1 MKLRD
6 ILRSK
11 GENVVVIRPDAPV
24 HEAMQLLV
32 EHNIGALVVQDGE
45 IDGIFTERDLL
56 RAGAES
62 LERLERDR
70 VRDLMTADVVTVSLD
85 ADLQEVMRTMT
96 ERRIR
101 HLPVVED
108 GVLRGIIS
116 IGDVVNALRR
126 DIEEEN
132 QHLHAYI
139 AGVRA

>member
-6 ILRSK
+6 IMRSK
-11 GENVVVIRPDAPV
+11 GGDVVTIRPDAPV
-24 HEAMQLLV
+24 HEAMRLLV
-32 EHNIGALVVQDGE
+32 EHNIGALVVRDGE

-56 RAGAES
+56 RAGAED
-62 LERLERDR
+62 LKRLERDR
-70 VRDLMTADVVTVSLD
+70 VRDLMTADVVTVDLG

-108 GVLRGIIS
+108 GALRGIVS

-126 DIEEEN
+126 DKEEEN
-132 QHLHAYI
+132 QQLHAYI